1 MRIVVIVV
9 RIQAGGRD
17 EDEASTGA
25 GGVSRAVR
33 IVKIQAGG
41 RDEDEALTGAGQAGA
56 RRRATTSDD
65 RRWWCEPGGE
75 ERGEDTGEGRGGE
88 QCRCAARHR
97 YHKQ

>member
-1 MRIVVIVV
+1 M

-25 GGVSRAVR
+25 GGMSRAVR
-33 IVKIQAGG
+33 IVVRI
-41 RDEDEALTGAGQAGA
+41 QAGA

-75 ERGEDTGEGRGGE
+75 DRGEDTGEDRGGAMPL
-88 QCRCAARHR
+88 RCATSVATNSS
-97 YHKQ
+97 HKQ